1 VAEFINAL
9 RQGMADQADWQ
20 QTYTRRRAGKSFASG
35 DYGAA
40 SGILAGEGMLP
51 EAAQMRGYGQQEQAG
66 QDEAARKE
74 IKDRAEWM
82 LNGVNGLMSVPE
94 AQRGQVF
101 DQHLVPTLQAMG
113 MPTDV
118 IAKLRASPKDD
129 ATLRAFAAS
138 LGQEAAKAEYEFMNL
153 GAGGVGRGN
162 KMTGEYRTQREPDP
176 IYQQLGAGETL
187 LAIPRGGGGG
197 GGGGAAAGAPTG
209 SVSAPRGERNNN
221 PGNIED
227 GPFAKSLP
235 GYKGSDGRFAI
246 FETPQAGQ
254 AAQGALLQSYGRR
267 GINTVQA
274 IISRWAPPSD
284 GNPTNGYAA
293 FVARKLGVDPS
304 QPLDM
309 NNPNVLQALSG
320 AIAEFENGG
329 AAARPAG
336 PQVVAQGAPKPTGR
350 MATPQE
356 RAALGI
362 EGQSPVWIGADGK
375 PDVLG
380 PGGASPKDR
389 VALRKEFEQN
399 ADVKAFNDVAASYDI
414 ISSIASAPPSAAN
427 DMSMIFA
434 YMKML
439 DPGSVVREGEFA
451 TAQNSAGLPD
461 QVRNAYNKALNGQ
474 RLAPG
479 QREQFVSTAGTIYRS
494 RKARYD
500 QQIAQFQGYASDLG
514 LDPETTIVPRIAAGP
529 QRGGGSPR
537 APGQSRIPPTG
548 VTPAQRRA
556 AAAYKGTDA
565 PSGTDGNPSIP
576 VNADQYNRLPSGT
589 VYLDANGQ
597 KRKKL

>member
-9 RQGMADQADWQ
+9 RQGMADQTDWQ
-20 QTYTRRRAGKSFASG
+20 QTDTRRRAGKSFASG

-51 EAAQMRGYGQQEQAG
+51 EAAQMQGYGQTQQAG
-66 QDEAARKE
+66 QDEATRKE
-74 IKDRAEWM
+74 MKDRAEWM

-94 AQRGQVF
+94 PQRGQVF

-138 LGQEAAKAEYEFMNL
+138 LGQEAAKAEYEFINL
-153 GAGGVGRGN
+153 GAGGVGLGN

-176 IYQQLGAGETL
+176 IYQQIAPGETL
-187 LAIPRGGGGG
+187 LAIPRGGGAAGG
-197 GGGGAAAGAPTG
+197 SPAGAPTG

-254 AAQGALLQSYGRR
+254 AAQGALLQSYGKR

-329 AAARPAG
+329 ASARPAG
-336 PQVVAQGAPKPTGR
+336 PQVVAQGAPKPAGR
-350 MATPQE
+350 MATAAE
-356 RAALGI
+356 RAQLGI
-362 EGQSPVWIGADGK
+362 SGDSPVWIGADGK

-380 PGGASPKDR
+380 GAGATPKDR

-414 ISSIASAPPSAAN
+414 ISSIARAPASAAN

-461 QVRNAYNKALNGQ
+461 QVINAYNKALNGQ
-474 RLAPG
+474 RLAPA
-479 QREQFVSTAGTIYRS
+479 QRQQFVTTAGTIYQS
-494 RKARYD
+494 RKSRYD
-500 QQIAQFQGYASDLG
+500 QQVAQFQGYATELG
-514 LDPETTIVPRIAAGP
+514 LPDTTIEPRIAAGS

-576 VNADQYNRLPSGT
+576 VNADQYNRLPPGT
-589 VYLDANGQ
+589 VYLDANGR
-597 KRKKL
+597 KREKL